1 MAVRSARPSSGEGRW
16 PSAFPGGF
24 PANRTTA
31 FAGKPYFEVY
41 LIESTS
47 CIRYASGRS
56 IKFVDCG
63 LGFLQRVSGVG
74 RRMRQ
79 ERRRLIPRVMRVDP
93 SATGNH
99 REKPAGTN

>member
-24 PANRTTA
+24 PANRTTG

-56 IKFVDCG
+56 IKLVDYGFG
-63 LGFLQRVSGVG
+63 LPPEGVRRWPEDEAETPEVNPSGYA
-74 RRMRQ
+74 
-79 ERRRLIPRVMRVDP
+79 
-93 SATGNH
+93 S
-99 REKPAGTN
+99 